1 MKLKKVLVGLLSA
14 AIIATT
20 VPSVGL
26 SSIGMGVANQSE
38 VEAASAVITQI
49 PGTTRSFSSYSDSF
63 MNVTGFASDGISDR
77 SSYVGTSY
85 HVKVSTELDFLKAL
99 KNAQSGKVKIIE
111 ITSDLDMGYNELGL
125 SSSDATTYGI
135 SKYANPTNGFTNPT
149 IEASGVSKLNIS
161 NTKGLT
167 IFSTNGASIRHVEL
181 KLQNSTSDLAIRN
194 LNFEGLYQFDDAGNH
209 KEVGWTFIKVNG
221 ANDVWI
227 DHCSFAIA
235 ADGMLDIENG
245 SSGVTLSWCKFGL
258 ESNSSP
264 SSSSDIYTSVNYM
277 ESKYNSGSLASTS
290 RYYKMRKAGASKSQI
305 MAYEAYHSKTHLVG
319 SGDKDYCN
327 YVYSNGTEVL
337 DGNQR
342 LELSMAYNYYL
353 NQGQRQPMIR
363 QGKGH
368 LYNCYFD
375 NSGHTSLISSSSALA
390 SNGCYS
396 LSRGINARNGASIG
410 ADTCVYN
417 QVAQP
422 LIGAE
427 VQGDDAANMNSP
439 WDTLFGAAINHSLIV
454 NSKYIGSDGS
464 TYTGSS
470 WDNNGSNKF
479 TSGFTWNDKSSIGNW
494 AWSSTINGVEN
505 MSKSNPPSTPFT
517 FTYNYNET
525 LPYSYQLLKLD
536 DVQTVIPQKAGCG
549 KISMDASGWTK
560 TNYGTAT
567 VTSPSPSATSST
579 STVIGA
585 VIEEGTYMIKNV
597 NSGLYL
603 DVEGGVAANGVNVQ
617 QWGASGSANY
627 NTWKIVKY
635 TDTYYKIYSM
645 LGGGSTYLLDVK
657 GKSTDNGA
665 NVQIYTDN
673 SGDNQLFQFVKNSDG
688 SYGIVSKISGS
699 TKGLDVAGCSTSSG
713 ANIQQ
718 YSYGA
723 TSNQKFVLEKVSTAT
738 TSPSPSPSPS
748 ASSSPSTS
756 SVIDLLGTSTSW
768 SGGYNMDLTIK
779 NVAST
784 DITDWTLYLNTSEAA
799 VNNIWCAYFTT
810 SGSQVVITP
819 ESWNAY
825 ISAGGTINFGFT
837 ATGSV
842 PTSLNYTFV
851 YTMNGTQYSCSGT
864 DSL

>member
-1 MKLKKVLVGLLSA
+1 MKLKKIIVGLLSA
-14 AIIATT
+14 AMIATT
-20 VPSVGL
+20 IPTVGM
-26 SSIGMGVANQSE
+26 INQSN
-38 VEAASAVITQI
+38 VEAASAVVTQI
-49 PGTTRSFSSYSDSF
+49 PGTTRSFSSYNDSF
-63 MNVTGFASDGISDR
+63 MNVTGFASGGISDR

-99 KNAQSGKVKIIE
+99 KNAQSGTVKLIE
-111 ITSDLDMGYNELGL
+111 LTSDMDMGYYELGL

-135 SKYANPTNGFTNPT
+135 SKYGDPTNGYTNPT
-149 IEASGVSKLNIS
+149 IKTSGVSKLNIS

-167 IFSTNGASIRHVEL
+167 IFSTNGASIRHVEF
-181 KLQNSTSDLAIRN
+181 KLQSSSSDLVFRN
-194 LNFEGLYQFDDAGNH
+194 INFEGLYQFDDAGNH

-258 ESNSSP
+258 EANSSP
-264 SSSSDIYTSVNYM
+264 SSSSDICKSVNYM
-277 ESKYNSGSLASTS
+277 ESQYSSGALASTS

-342 LELSMAYNYYL
+342 LELTMAYNYYL

-368 LYNCYFD
+368 LFNCYFD
-375 NSGHTSLISSSSALA
+375 NSGHTALINSSSALA
-390 SNGCYS
+390 NNGCYS
-396 LSRGINARNGASIG
+396 LSRGMNARNGASIG

-427 VQGDDAANMNSP
+427 VQGDDTANMDSP
-439 WDTLFGAAINHSLIV
+439 WNTLFAAAVNHSLIV

-479 TSGFTWNDKSSIGNW
+479 TSGFTWKDKSSIGNW

-525 LPYSYQLLKLD
+525 LPYSYQLIPLD
-536 DVQTVIPQKAGCG
+536 SVQTVIPQKAGSG
-549 KISMDASGWTK
+549 KISMDASGWAK
-560 TNYGTAT
+560 VNYGTAT
-567 VTSPSPSATSST
+567 VTSPSPSASAST
-579 STVIGA
+579 STVTGA

-603 DVEGGVAANGVNVQ
+603 DVEGGTAANGTNVQ
-617 QWGASGSANY
+617 QWGASGSASY

-635 TDTYYKIYSM
+635 SGTYYKIYSM
-645 LGGGSTYLLDVK
+645 LGDGSTYVLDVNA
-657 GKSTDNGA
+657 KSTENGA
-665 NVQIYTDN
+665 NIQIYKDN

-688 SYGIVSKISGS
+688 SYAILTKISGC
-699 TKGLDVAGCSTSSG
+699 TKGLDVAEYSTSSG

-718 YSYGA
+718 YNYCG
-723 TSNQKFVLEKVSTAT
+723 TTNQKFILEKVTQASA
-738 TSPSPSPSPS
+738 SPSPSPSPS
-748 ASSSPSTS
+748 ASTSPSS
-756 SVIDLLGTSTSW
+756 SVIDLSGTSTSW

-779 NVAST
+779 NIASSA
-784 DITDWTLYLNTSEAA
+784 ISDWKLYLNTSEAA
-799 VNNIWCAYFTT
+799 VNNIWCAYYTT

-819 ESWNAY
+819 ESWNGT
-825 ISAGGTINFGFT
+825 ISANGGTANFGFT
-837 ATGSV
+837 ATGTV
-842 PTSLNYTFV
+842 PASLSYTFV